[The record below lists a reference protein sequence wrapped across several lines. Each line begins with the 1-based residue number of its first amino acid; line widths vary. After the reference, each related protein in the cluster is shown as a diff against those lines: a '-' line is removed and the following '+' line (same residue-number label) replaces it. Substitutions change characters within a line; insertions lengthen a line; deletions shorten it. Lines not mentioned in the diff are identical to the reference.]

1 MASRFATVSKDEIL
15 AVNEA
20 TLPTNTK
27 KKTKFALSMFTGRY
41 EKVFLLNLQ
50 QNHKKMI
57 PKSLSIVWRL
67 IKVNIQTSEFVTL
80 CFICPV
86 TILPPI
92 QIYLTLNSLKY

>member
-1 MASRFATVSKDEIL
+1 
-15 AVNEA
+15 
-20 TLPTNTK
+20 
-27 KKTKFALSMFTGRY
+27 
-41 EKVFLLNLQ
+41 
-50 QNHKKMI
+50 MI